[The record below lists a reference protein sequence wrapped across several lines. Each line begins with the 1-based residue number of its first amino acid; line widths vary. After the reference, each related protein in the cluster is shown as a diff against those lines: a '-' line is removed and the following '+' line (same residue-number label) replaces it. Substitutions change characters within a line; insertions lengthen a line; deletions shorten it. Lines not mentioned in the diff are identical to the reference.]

1 MSSTAP
7 RPRKELILE
16 LAERHFAEHGFQGGS
31 LSAIAREAGIQN
43 PGLLHHYPSKEHLYR
58 AVLEEQARDLAARM
72 HRRLAKAD
80 SLAQRLTDFIA
91 VQVEWMRVRPAGFRL
106 ITRELLDN
114 SERMKT
120 AQTRP
125 LESFLQEAQTLLQ
138 QAQATGLVRKDV
150 SWLFALTLILGTL
163 NYAKI
168 VRPTLV
174 AGFADEALK
183 TDKRWMAQV
192 QDDVLRVLRP

>member
-1 MSSTAP
+1 
-7 RPRKELILE
+7 
-16 LAERHFAEHGFQGGS
+16 
-31 LSAIAREAGIQN
+31 
-43 PGLLHHYPSKEHLYR
+43 
-58 AVLEEQARDLAARM
+58 M

-91 VQVEWMRVRPAGFRL
+91 IQVEWMRVRPAGFRL

-138 QAQATGLVRKDV
+138 QAQVAGLVRKDV